1 MTEIFSQLRTG
12 AEICKYVF
20 GSVTVTMFSCCFFF
34 SEFKIVYYHFERKK
48 EEKKETVC
56 KSSQIFQREQIG
68 HKVQLLYP
76 PCFTQQNLKCLGE
89 NSKSKL

>member
-48 EEKKETVC
+48 EEKKKKLYVNLPKYSKENKLAIKFSFYIHLV
-56 KSSQIFQREQIG
+56 
-68 HKVQLLYP
+68 LL
-76 PCFTQQNLKCLGE
+76 
-89 NSKSKL
+89 SKI